1 MKSQLSIEYYVSLTI
16 FILFVGYIFFQLI
29 LRSPQYMIEVE
40 NERLRSES
48 YQISE
53 LLINDPGQPINWN
66 QANVKRIGLSSNLNM
81 TNLLSTVK
89 ISSLQS
95 ICNSDYEKIRKSL
108 GTEYFISIDLVN
120 MTSGE
125 NEKLIACTSPVSVTK
140 KTKTSITRIVA
151 LDSGDL
157 GELTLQLW

>member
-1 MKSQLSIEYYVSLTI
+1 MKAQLSVEYYVSLTI

-29 LRSPQYMIEVE
+29 LRSPQFITEVE

-48 YQISE
+48 YQVSE
-53 LLINDPGQPINWN
+53 LLINDPGQPIDWN

-81 TNLLSTVK
+81 TNLLSIEK

-125 NEKLIACTSPVSVTK
+125 KLIACTSPISVTK
-140 KTKTSITRIVA
+140 KTKISITRIVA
-151 LDSGDL
+151 LDSKNF
-157 GELTLQLW
+157 GELTLQMW